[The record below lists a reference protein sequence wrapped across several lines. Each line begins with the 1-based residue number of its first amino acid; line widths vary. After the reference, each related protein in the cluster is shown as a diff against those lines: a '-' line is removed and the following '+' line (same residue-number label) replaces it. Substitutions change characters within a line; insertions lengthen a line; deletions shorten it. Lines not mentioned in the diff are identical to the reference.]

1 MNTGQK
7 DGLRWTL
14 TKEFTFEAAHRL
26 PRHDGKCARLHGHSW
41 KMQVEVESPALC
53 ESGPKTGMV
62 MDFGDIKAAVA
73 PLVESHLDHHYLN
86 DTLELESPTSE
97 KVAQWVFQAI
107 LPKLPNLRAVIIHE
121 TCTAACRYG
130 H

>member
-1 MNTGQK
+1 MKKGQK

-41 KMQVEVESPALC
+41 KMLVEVESPALC
-53 ESGPKTGMV
+53 ESGPKSGMV

-73 PLVESHLDHHYLN
+73 SLVESHLDHHYLN

-107 LPKLPNLRAVIIHE
+107 LPKLPNLRAVTINE
-121 TCTAACRYG
+121 TCTSACRYG

>member
-1 MNTGQK
+1 MKKGQK
-7 DGLRWTL
+7 DRLRWTL

-41 KMQVEVESPALC
+41 KMLVEVESPALC
-53 ESGPKTGMV
+53 ESGPKSGMV

-73 PLVESHLDHHYLN
+73 SLVESHLDHHYLN

-107 LPKLPNLRAVIIHE
+107 LPKLPNLRAVTINE
-121 TCTAACRYG
+121 TCTSACRYG

>member
-1 MNTGQK
+1 MNRGQK

-14 TKEFTFEAAHRL
+14 TKEFTFEASHRL

-41 KMQVEVESPALC
+41 KMLVEVESPALC
-53 ESGPKTGMV
+53 ESGPKSGMV

-73 PLVESHLDHHYLN
+73 SLVESHLDHHYLN

-107 LPKLPNLRAVIIHE
+107 LPKLPNLRAVTINE
-121 TCTAACRYG
+121 TCTSACRYG

>member
-73 PLVESHLDHHYLN
+73 SLVESHLDHHYLN

-107 LPKLPNLRAVIIHE
+107 LPKLPNLRAVTINE
-121 TCTAACRYG
+121 TCTSACRYG